1 MHISC
6 NSARSTIIKLNI
18 SGASLNGTLDKFDF
32 SAFPNL
38 KKLILFQN
46 GLHGNIPE
54 GIGGLTSLARLR
66 ISSNRY
72 ITGTIP
78 RGIGRLK
85 QLTELQ
91 LGGLGL
97 DGVALPEEI
106 GNLTSLTKL
115 ALYSISLTGS
125 IPLTFGRLKKLR
137 LLNLRNNSLTGRIPP
152 EIGNMTELHRMD
164 LTQNYLHGQ
173 IPGTFSRLV
182 KLNGLLL
189 SENQLG
195 GDVMLELGN
204 NSVLCYIDIAKNS
217 FSGLFPPSICAGGA
231 LITVIAAY
239 NGFTSLRNPTFQNCT
254 RLKCIDFREN
264 NIVADL
270 RGCFG
275 KPLEQLRAMAL
286 RQNQLYGTLLT
297 DQGEVFLCN
306 STGLTLLDLSN
317 NALHGDLSNSKYL
330 WNMPHLEFM
339 DLSSNSLSGV
349 VPSSSDP

>member
-1 MHISC
+1 MKHLLLSCTCLILCAVVTPVSADIRREAGALLSWKASLAGADESLSSWSLANSTGVCHWMHISC

-38 KKLILFQN
+38 KKLMLFQN
-46 GLHGNIPE
+46 GLYGNIPE
-54 GIGGLTSLARLR
+54 GIGDLTSLVWLR
-66 ISSNRY
+66 ISSNWY

-115 ALYSISLTGS
+115 TLYSVSLTGS
-125 IPLTFGRLKKLR
+125 IPLTFGRLKNLR
-137 LLNLRNNSLTGRIPP
+137 LLNLRNNSLTGRIPL

-182 KLNGLLL
+182 KQNGLLL

-204 NSVLCYIDIAKNS
+204 NIVLCYIDIAKNN
-217 FSGLFPPSICAGGA
+217 FSGRSTDYRHWCIQWIYEPSE
-231 LITVIAAY
+231 
-239 NGFTSLRNPTFQNCT
+239 P
-254 RLKCIDFREN
+254 
-264 NIVADL
+264 
-270 RGCFG
+270 
-275 KPLEQLRAMAL
+275 
-286 RQNQLYGTLLT
+286 
-297 DQGEVFLCN
+297 
-306 STGLTLLDLSN
+306 DLSE
-317 NALHGDLSNSKYL
+317 LHNTEV
-330 WNMPHLEFM
+330 H
-339 DLSSNSLSGV
+339 
-349 VPSSSDP
+349 